1 MKQPASQES
10 DDALNEELDEL
21 SGVLAAQG
29 RHLTVRE
36 QFNLLVR
43 RHLE

>member
-1 MKQPASQES
+1 MKKPAFQKS

-29 RHLTVRE
+29 HHLTVRE
-36 QFNLLVR
+36 HFNLLVR
-43 RHLE
+43 RHLK